1 MFTSN
6 LRLYK
11 QLHLKKLSQKCFRYS
26 KTVYPLKTNYLTR
39 KTKQKVKELSDHI
52 FSLILLLTR
61 DSNSVNLDL

>member
-11 QLHLKKLSQKCFRYS
+11 QLHLKKLSECFRYS

-52 FSLILLLTR
+52 FCL
-61 DSNSVNLDL
+61 